1 MDIDPEIFN
10 EFQENLKQMSDLLGR
25 NNAAMEQYLNVM
37 NSLDD
42 NNDAIKQNTSANK
55 AGSQAVKDLTD
66 AEKQAAAAA
75 KRLQYNLDQATSLA
89 TSSLG
94 SFGAALLSGQE
105 GVGKFGSS
113 LTTAGAA
120 ASKVAENFGLVGA
133 AIGLAIQAFTKV
145 AADATNLLDRTVN
158 FRNELSKTA
167 GTIGSSLEDI
177 SKFSAAAR
185 FSGERME
192 ILQKTTAGL
201 GTSLASLGGI
211 AGEGATQFMKVAALG
226 KDADEVRKRFGMLGV
241 SQERLLDM
249 QAKYVEM
256 QSRSGM
262 AYAMQH
268 KTMEQLQK
276 ESIAYAENLNR
287 ISTLTGQS
295 ADQQQKERD
304 IVQDKVQEQA
314 KTMQENFQMDALRK
328 QGRITEAEQI
338 QTQQKRRKE
347 AEAQFQAFMS
357 PEEAARNAALL
368 RNNGAFNAF
377 SAPEGVINPN
387 APQLSRDIMAGKATG
402 YDLIAS
408 LQQGYGRTALTNQP
422 TLQNADDAT
431 LAAIGYDAETARRMN
446 AYLLPGQTPQSQLK
460 AAEEAERKRANVAT
474 NPEAAGYEDFLKTQ
488 RDLQADYQSVL
499 QKVIDVMGPMGLTTA
514 TAVLTAAAYAAA
526 TALSAVALSGGLGMP
541 GGGGGMFKNLF
552 GKGGA
557 ALEGAEGAE
566 LAGGAEAAG
575 GAGLLTG
582 GAELAGGAEAA
593 GGALLAGGGLL
604 AGALP
609 LAAIAAGAGIGYLG
623 NKAGQ
628 AVTKSGHPQAGA
640 GIDIASDAAAG
651 AAMLGGAGL
660 LFGPEV
666 AIPAALIGG
675 VAGGAYG
682 LYSNWGGLWGS
693 GNKSAAPTTTATS
706 TPSQSTP
713 GMPDISNDQSN
724 PNDQSAQQPGNSI
737 DQSSIDAASVGG
749 GTGLIGAFNR
759 LNGSIL
765 QLIQSVNNLADA
777 YNTNNMGGAAGG
789 DNSNFAAPTQF
800 GGNMDAVLSTIRK
813 QESGGNYGAHNP
825 SSTASGA
832 YQFTN
837 PTWQA
842 LTRKYGIGTQYA
854 SAASA
859 PPGIQDQIAADRVK
873 DILAQS
879 GGDVSRVPVAWY
891 TGNVNGTSNAA
902 SGSQV
907 SQYAQKWMQTYNGLA
922 GGMGGA
928 GGGANW
934 KTATALGKFAK
945 PGDVDWETAT
955 APGKFAKPG
964 DVDWE
969 TATAPFKLGSAD
981 WEDAAKYISFGGSS
995 GGIQNFSGLQPN
1007 VKEALIRAAH
1017 QYYQQTG
1024 KKLTL
1029 NSGARTL
1036 QDQQRLWNNRGNNPN
1051 PVARPNPNAPHV
1063 RGAAVDIAEYN
1074 DPVALNALHAAGL
1087 YQTVRRDPV
1096 HFALQAANGGIFS
1109 GPDSGYPAL
1118 LHGTEMI
1125 VPVDNAQ
1132 HRAGS
1137 KLEELNNY
1145 TKSQTL
1151 KQFSQVADPEQT
1163 KQMKALMDK
1172 TSSVSGQG
1180 GTQIYDPAADRNIR
1194 LATEDN
1200 VLLKDIRDG
1209 INKMLG
1215 VTSKTASEK
1224 SAKASA
1230 SRTKAVA
1237 KPHTKKSLPKSH
1249 LSLNAPMGYLGGK
1262 ILANAG
1268 SLMSKAKS
1276 ALGAIA
1282 EKFGFG
1288 SKTVAKSMTGAE
1300 AAATLSAREAAI
1312 AESKSILYT
1321 RSLMGG
1327 HVNGAPVFA
1336 GASAK
1341 AATEAA
1347 EKAGGSFL
1355 SKLAKPL
1362 AKIGG
1367 RALGPLVAGGFS
1379 GYEEYQADK
1388 KKGDSTGTSLKKAGI
1403 VGTGAAV
1410 GAGVGELAGG
1420 VLGSFLGPVGTV
1432 LGATAGGAIGSWL
1445 GEKGGKLLADYM
1457 ITDDAKKKTDDAKKK
1472 VAPKHTAHESAHKT
1486 PELEDPRIFSIPRQ
1500 TRSNL
1505 AVANVRLDNSPG
1517 TYAPGQVASK
1527 IHNEPAAGQNMQQ
1540 HRPQEF
1546 AQQQQ
1551 NNENAKHFEKLGSHV
1566 ESLGHKMEQH
1576 TRAVNEGNAIL
1587 RQIMHEQRN

>member
-526 TALSAVALSGGLGMP
+526 TALTFLSVRSGIAGL
-541 GGGGGMFKNLF
+541 GGGGGGRLLGNLF
-552 GKGGA
+552 GKG
-557 ALEGAEGAE
+557 
-566 LAGGAEAAG
+566 
-575 GAGLLTG
+575 
-582 GAELAGGAEAA
+582 
-593 GGALLAGGGLL
+593 
-604 AGALP
+604 
-609 LAAIAAGAGIGYLG
+609 
-623 NKAGQ
+623 
-628 AVTKSGHPQAGA
+628 SG
-640 GIDIASDAAAG
+640 AAG
-651 AAMLGGAGL
+651 AAEAEAGALTLGGRLARAGPRGVVGAGL
-660 LFGPEV
+660 GLGADYLKESGHETAGGLADIGSYAASGAALGALIPGADLTGIPEV
-666 AIPAALIGG
+666 IGG
-675 VAGGAYG
+675 LAGGAYG
-682 LYSNWGGLWGS
+682 LYKNWGNLWGKTGHDQVAKVEDAKIQAAQKQGINPGET
-693 GNKSAAPTTTATS
+693 GNTQPAAP
-706 TPSQSTP
+706 
-713 GMPDISNDQSN
+713 
-724 PNDQSAQQPGNSI
+724 NS
-737 DQSSIDAASVGG
+737 DAASQIQQATQDLRNTVSSMEASETDRDNTTTLAFQRLNLAVLRVVSSLSSMNEQMEEAALGPNLGDTSDNAGGGGGGGGGSGGGG
-749 GTGLIGAFNR
+749 GTGPNSGGSRMTQIGDQTRTGGTISWRNNNPGNIVAGAFATSMGATGYTIAKDGNKEAVFPDYETGR
-759 LNGSIL
+759 RAQLALLKSNSYSNLTIGQAVGKWTKNAGPNSSYAINLAKAAGVSTDTPISSLNEQ
-765 QLIQSVNNLADA
+765 QLEMLADA
-777 YNTNNMGGAAGG
+777 QQKMEGFSEGTVTKS
-789 DNSNFAAPTQF
+789 D
-800 GGNMDAVLSTIRK
+800 
-813 QESGGNYGAHNP
+813 
-825 SSTASGA
+825 
-832 YQFTN
+832 
-837 PTWQA
+837 
-842 LTRKYGIGTQYA
+842 IG
-854 SAASA
+854 
-859 PPGIQDQIAADRVK
+859 
-873 DILAQS
+873 
-879 GGDVSRVPVAWY
+879 
-891 TGNVNGTSNAA
+891 
-902 SGSQV
+902 
-907 SQYAQKWMQTYNGLA
+907 
-922 GGMGGA
+922 
-928 GGGANW
+928 
-934 KTATALGKFAK
+934 
-945 PGDVDWETAT
+945 
-955 APGKFAKPG
+955 
-964 DVDWE
+964 
-969 TATAPFKLGSAD
+969 
-981 WEDAAKYISFGGSS
+981 DAAKYINFGGSS
-995 GGIQNFSGLQPN
+995 GGIQNFNGLQPG
-1007 VKEALIRAAH
+1007 VKAALVRAAQ

-1029 NSGARTL
+1029 NSGARSL

-1051 PVARPNPNAPHV
+1051 PVAPPSPNAPHV
-1063 RGAAVDIAEYN
+1063 MGSAVDIAEYN
-1074 DPVALNALHAAGL
+1074 DPAALNALHSAGL
-1087 YQTVRRDPV
+1087 YQTVRGDPV
-1096 HFALQAANGGIFS
+1096 HFTLQAANGGVFS

-1132 HRAGS
+1132 NRAGS

-1145 TKSQTL
+1145 TKSETL
-1151 KQFSQVADPEQT
+1151 KQFSKVSDSDAT
-1163 KQMKALMDK
+1163 KQMKDLMNK

-1180 GTQIYDPAADRNIR
+1180 GTQIYDPASDRNLR

-1200 VLLKDIRDG
+1200 GLLKDIRDG

-1215 VTSKTASEK
+1215 LSKQEKGDKKSSKEGKTTTTNSAAEKGYFENHPMRAGPAATAIVRGIQLFGAIKSQIGKIGEKLGFSKLTAKLFGKVAAETAGKGTASAIEK
-1224 SAKASA
+1224 AAAKFGSTKITSLAAQRAAARASTETA
-1230 SRTKAVA
+1230 AQVA
-1237 KPHTKKSLPKSH
+1237 KRT
-1249 LSLNAPMGYLGGK
+1249 
-1262 ILANAG
+1262 
-1268 SLMSKAKS
+1268 
-1276 ALGAIA
+1276 
-1282 EKFGFG
+1282 
-1288 SKTVAKSMTGAE
+1288 
-1300 AAATLSAREAAI
+1300 AAI
-1312 AESKSILYT
+1312 AKAT
-1321 RSLMGG
+1321 RSMLGG
-1327 HVNGAPVFA
+1327 LGAGAP
-1336 GASAK
+1336 
-1341 AATEAA
+1341 AAV
-1347 EKAGGSFL
+1347 EKAGGGFL
-1355 SKLAKPL
+1355 SRMVGGLTKS
-1362 AKIGG
+1362 KIGG
-1367 RALGPLVAGGFS
+1367 KLLGEGPAAAIGGLIS
-1379 GYEEYQADK
+1379 GYEEYSSNKA
-1388 KKGDSTGTSLKKAGI
+1388 KGDSTKVSAEKAGI
-1403 VGTGAAV
+1403 VGTGATA
-1410 GAGVGELAGG
+1410 GAIVGG
-1420 VLGSFLGPVGTV
+1420 VLGSALGPIGTLVGS
-1432 LGATAGGAIGSWL
+1432 AAGGWV
-1445 GEKGGKLLADYM
+1445 GEKLGKLAADHF
-1457 ITDDAKKKTDDAKKK
+1457 ITDDNKKKIIAH
-1472 VAPKHTAHESAHKT
+1472 AEKHAATKAATKSKT
-1486 PELEDPRIFSIPRQ
+1486 PELEDPRMFAISRQ
-1500 TRSNL
+1500 ARPNL
-1505 AVANVRLDNSPG
+1505 AVANVRLDNSSG
-1517 TYAPGQVASK
+1517 TYAPDYITSK

>member
-10 EFQENLKQMSDLLGR
+10 EFQENLKQMTDLLGR

-37 NSLDD
+37 GSLDD
-42 NNDAIKQNTSANK
+42 NSTAINQNTAANK
-55 AGSQAVKDLTD
+55 AGSQAATDL
-66 AEKQAAAAA
+66 ANSEKQAAAAA
-75 KRLQYNLDQATSLA
+75 TKSQSNLAQAASLA
-89 TSSLG
+89 TSSLS
-94 SFGAALLSGQE
+94 SFGTALLSGQE

-120 ASKVAENFGLVGA
+120 ASKVAENFGSLGA
-133 AIGLAIQAFTKV
+133 VIGLAIQAFTKV
-145 AADATNLLDRTVN
+145 GADAENLIDRTVS

-167 GTIGSSLEDI
+167 GTLGSSLEDI
-177 SKFSAAAR
+177 SKLSAAAR

-192 ILQKTTAGL
+192 ILQKATSGL
-201 GTSLASLGGI
+201 GTSLAALGGT
-211 AGEGATQFMKVAALG
+211 AGEGATQFMKIAALG
-226 KDADEVRKRFGMLGV
+226 KDADAVRKKFGMLGV
-241 SQERLLDM
+241 SQDRLLDM
-249 QAKYVEM
+249 QAKYVDM
-256 QSRSGM
+256 QAQSGR
-262 AYAMQH
+262 AYSMQH

-276 ESIAYAENLNR
+276 ESLAYATNLNR
-287 ISTLTGQS
+287 MSTLTGES
-295 ADQQQKERD
+295 ADEQQKKALL
-304 IVQDKVQEQA
+304 VQGTIQEEA
-314 KTMQENFQMDALRK
+314 KTAQENFQIQQAGGPNSPE
-328 QGRITEAEQI
+328 GRRIQAEQDN
-338 QTQQKRRKE
+338 RKNVE
-347 AEAQFQAFMS
+347 IFLSVMDVKLANQFGQLMRTHGQAGELS
-357 PEEAARNAALL
+357 KELL
-368 RNNGAFNAF
+368 Q
-377 SAPEGVINPN
+377 VLPN
-387 APQLSRDIMAGKATG
+387 APQL
-402 YDLIAS
+402 
-408 LQQGYGRTALTNQP
+408 
-422 TLQNADDAT
+422 
-431 LAAIGYDAETARRMN
+431 AI
-446 AYLLPGQTPQSQLK
+446 Q
-460 AAEEAERKRANVAT
+460 AERGQLTGAQIGDIYTKGAYRNVSERAAAYEHGDPATQDAQGVSAQMLHFMNTYLKPGTTFEQALQKAKDDEYKRTHPGT
-474 NPEAAGYEDFLKTQ
+474 NKEADGYEDLLKTQ
-488 RDLQADYQSVL
+488 RDVQADYQDVL
-499 QKVIDVMGPMGLTTA
+499 QKVIDVMGPMGLTGA
-514 TAVLTAAAYAAA
+514 TVALTVAAYAAA

-575 GAGLLTG
+575 GAGLL
-582 GAELAGGAEAA
+582 
-593 GGALLAGGGLL
+593 

-609 LAAIAAGAGIGYLG
+609 VALIAAGAGIGYLG

-628 AVTKSGHPQAGA
+628 SVTKSGHPQAGA
-640 GIDIASDAAAG
+640 GIDILSAVAGGALAG
-651 AAMLGGAGL
+651 AGAGL
-660 LFGPEV
+660 PFEGIG
-666 AIPAALIGG
+666 AIPGALIGG
-675 VAGGAYG
+675 AGGLIYG

-693 GNKSAAPTTTATS
+693 GNKSAAPTGNKSAAPTTTATS

-724 PNDQSAQQPGNSI
+724 PNDQSAQQAGNSS
-737 DQSSIDAASVGG
+737 DQSSIDAAGQGG

-789 DNSNFAAPTQF
+789 DNSNFAAHTQF

-928 GGGANW
+928 SGRA
-934 KTATALGKFAK
+934 
-945 PGDVDWETAT
+945 DWETAT
-955 APGKFAKPG
+955 APYKLGGTRP
-964 DVDWE
+964 VDWE
-969 TATAPFKLGSAD
+969 TATAPFKLGDVD
-981 WEDAAKYISFGGSS
+981 WEDAAKYISFGGST

-1036 QDQQRLWNNRGNNPN
+1036 QDQQRLWYNRGNNPN
-1051 PVARPNPNAPHV
+1051 PVAPPNPNAPHV

-1096 HFALQAANGGIFS
+1096 HFALQAANGGVFS

-1145 TKSQTL
+1145 TKSLTL
-1151 KQFSQVADPEQT
+1151 KQFSQVADPYYAADPEQT

-1200 VLLKDIRDG
+1200 GLLKDIRDG

-1230 SRTKAVA
+1230 SRTKAAA

-1288 SKTVAKSMTGAE
+1288 SKTVAKSMTGEEAR
-1300 AAATLSAREAAI
+1300 AAAKLSAREAAI
-1312 AESKSILYT
+1312 AEAKAA
-1321 RSLMGG
+1321 RSSMGG
-1327 HVNGAPVFA
+1327 LGAGAP
-1336 GASAK
+1336 AK

-1367 RALGPLVAGGFS
+1367 KALGPLVAGGFS

-1457 ITDDAKKKTDDAKKK
+1457 ITDDAKKK
-1472 VAPKHTAHESAHKT
+1472 VAPKLQPQPKHTADKADHKT
-1486 PELEDPRIFSIPRQ
+1486 PELEDPRIFAIPRQ

-1505 AVANVRLDNSPG
+1505 AVANVRLDNSSG

-1527 IHNEPAAGQNMQQ
+1527 IHNEPAAGQNMQL

-1546 AQQQQ
+1546 LQQQQ

-1576 TRAVNEGNAIL
+1576 TRAVNEGNTIL

>member
-10 EFQENLKQMSDLLGR
+10 EFQENLKQMTDLLGR

-37 NSLDD
+37 GSLDD
-42 NNDAIKQNTSANK
+42 NSTAINQNTAANK
-55 AGSQAVKDLTD
+55 AGSQAATDLAN
-66 AEKQAAAAA
+66 AEKQAAADAKKSQNNLAQAA
-75 KRLQYNLDQATSLA
+75 SLA
-89 TSSLG
+89 TSSLS
-94 SFGAALLSGQE
+94 SFGTALMSGQE

-120 ASKVAENFGLVGA
+120 ASKVAENFGLLGA
-133 AIGLAIQAFTKV
+133 VIGLAIQAFTKV
-145 AADATNLLDRTVN
+145 GADAENLIDRTVS

-167 GTIGSSLEDI
+167 GTLGSSLEDI
-177 SKFSAAAR
+177 SKLSAAAR

-192 ILQKTTAGL
+192 ILQKATSGL
-201 GTSLASLGGI
+201 GTSLAALGGT
-211 AGEGATQFMKVAALG
+211 AGEGATQFMKIAAIG
-226 KDADEVRKRFGMLGV
+226 KDADEVRKKFGMLGV
-241 SQERLLDM
+241 SQDRLLDM
-249 QAKYVEM
+249 QAKYVDM
-256 QSRSGM
+256 QAQSGR
-262 AYAMQH
+262 AYSMQH

-276 ESIAYAENLNR
+276 ESLAYATNLNR
-287 ISTLTGQS
+287 ISTLTGES
-295 ADQQQKERD
+295 ADEQQKKAL
-304 IVQDKVQEQA
+304 IVQGTIQEQA
-314 KTMQENFQMDALRK
+314 KTMQENA
-328 QGRITEAEQI
+328 QI
-338 QTQQKRRKE
+338 QQAGGPNSTEGKRIQAQQDIRKNTE
-347 AEAQFQAFMS
+347 NQLSVVDVNLANQFGQLMRTNGQAGELS
-357 PEEAARNAALL
+357 QVLLQAL
-368 RNNGAFNAF
+368 
-377 SAPEGVINPN
+377 PN
-387 APQLSRDIMAGKATG
+387 APQLAIQANRGQLTVPQIIDIFT
-402 YDLIAS
+402 
-408 LQQGYGRTALTNQP
+408 
-422 TLQNADDAT
+422 
-431 LAAIGYDAETARRMN
+431 
-446 AYLLPGQTPQSQLK
+446 K
-460 AAEEAERKRANVAT
+460 AARKNVLERPAAYEHGDAATVEAQGVSLGAMTFINKYLKPGTTFEQALQKAKDNEIKRLKTGNNEEAG
-474 NPEAAGYEDFLKTQ
+474 GYEDLLKTQ
-488 RDLQADYQSVL
+488 RDVQADYQDVL
-499 QKVIDVMGPMGLTTA
+499 QKVIDVMGPMGLTGA
-514 TAVLTAAAYAAA
+514 TVALTVAAYAAA
-526 TALSAVALSGGLGMP
+526 TALSAVALRGGLGMQ

-582 GAELAGGAEAA
+582 GAEAA
-593 GGALLAGGGLL
+593 GGASLL

-628 AVTKSGHPQAGA
+628 YVTKSGHPQAGA
-640 GIDIASDAAAG
+640 GIDIASDVAGGALAG
-651 AAMLGGAGL
+651 AGAGAP
-660 LFGPEV
+660 FAGIG
-666 AIPAALIGG
+666 AIPGAIIGG
-675 VAGGAYG
+675 VGGLAYG

-724 PNDQSAQQPGNSI
+724 PNDQSAQQAGNTI
-737 DQSSIDAASVGG
+737 DQSSIDGASAGG
-749 GTGLIGAFNR
+749 GTGLIGSFNK

-813 QESGGNYGAHNP
+813 QESGGNYGAQNP

-928 GGGANW
+928 GGKFGSDAGGMGGAG
-934 KTATALGKFAK
+934 GKFGSDAN
-945 PGDVDWETAT
+945 VDI
-955 APGKFAKPG
+955 G
-964 DVDWE
+964 
-969 TATAPFKLGSAD
+969 
-981 WEDAAKYISFGGSS
+981 DAAKYISFGGSS

-1051 PVARPNPNAPHV
+1051 PVSPPNPNAPHV

-1096 HFALQAANGGIFS
+1096 HFALQAANGGVFS

-1180 GTQIYDPAADRNIR
+1180 KTQIYDPAADRNIR

-1200 VLLKDIRDG
+1200 GLLKDIREG
-1209 INKMLG
+1209 INKMLV

-1230 SRTKAVA
+1230 SRTKAAA

-1288 SKTVAKSMTGAE
+1288 SKTVAKSMTGEEAR
-1300 AAATLSAREAAI
+1300 AAAKLSAREAAI
-1312 AESKSILYT
+1312 AEAKAA
-1321 RSLMGG
+1321 RSSMGG
-1327 HVNGAPVFA
+1327 LGAGAP
-1336 GASAK
+1336 AK

-1388 KKGDSTGTSLKKAGI
+1388 KKGESTGTSLKKAGI

-1457 ITDDAKKKTDDAKKK
+1457 ITDDAKKK
-1472 VAPKHTAHESAHKT
+1472 VAPKLHPQPKHTAHKADHKT
-1486 PELEDPRIFSIPRQ
+1486 PELEDPRIFAIPRQ

-1505 AVANVRLDNSPG
+1505 AVANVRLDNSSG

-1527 IHNEPAAGQNMQQ
+1527 IYNEPAAGQNTQQ

-1546 AQQQQ
+1546 LQQQQ

-1576 TRAVNEGNAIL
+1576 TRAVNEGNTIL
-1587 RQIMHEQRN
+1587 RHIMHEQRN